1 MTQGVVLC
9 NQARVLDLQ
18 ARQARSIEKAPD
30 FVTDEALAR
39 LSTLI
44 E

>member
-9 NQARVLDLQ
+9 NQARLLDLQ
-18 ARQARSIEKAPD
+18 ARKARFIEKVPD
-30 FVTDEALAR
+30 FITDEALAR

>member
-1 MTQGVVLC
+1 MQPA
-9 NQARVLDLQ
+9 ARS
-18 ARQARSIEKAPD
+18 RQARKARFIEKISD
-30 FVTDEALAR
+30 FIVDEVLAK